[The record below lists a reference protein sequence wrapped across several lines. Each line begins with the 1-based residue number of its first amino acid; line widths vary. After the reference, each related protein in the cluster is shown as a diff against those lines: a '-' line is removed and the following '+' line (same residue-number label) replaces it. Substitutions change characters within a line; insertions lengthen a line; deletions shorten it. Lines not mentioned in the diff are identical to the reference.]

1 MTLDGGNFEQ
11 TLLEAERPV
20 LVDFWA
26 SWCGP
31 CRIVGPLV
39 ESLAREYEGR
49 AVVAKVNV
57 DEEPG
62 LAARYQIMG
71 IPSLLLFKKGQLVE
85 RVVGA
90 VPKEHLVAPP
100 RATANFA
107 RAASSGT
114 ATRRWTK
121 AMARLRDR
129 ASILQAPR

>member
-1 MTLDGGNFEQ
+1 MAGLALTLDGGNFEQ

-90 VPKEHLVAPP
+90 APQEHL
-100 RATANFA
+100 
-107 RAASSGT
+107 AALLAKHVG
-114 ATRRWTK
+114 
-121 AMARLRDR
+121 
-129 ASILQAPR
+129 